1 MPEQKISP
9 FLWFNGNAEEAMQ
22 FYVSVFKNSKL
33 GTIRRW
39 GKGGMAPEGTV
50 LTASFQLEGTDF
62 TAING
67 GPEYTPTPG
76 ISFFVSCDTQEEV
89 DALWD
94 KLTSGGGKEMQ
105 CGWLTDRFGIT
116 WQIVP
121 KFLDQALWNSDPE
134 KAGRAMQAMMKMVK
148 IDIKKLKEAIA

>member
-9 FLWFNGNAEEAMQ
+9 FLWFNGNAEEAMS
-22 FYVSVFKNSKL
+22 FYVSVFKHSKV
-33 GTIRRW
+33 GVIRRW
-39 GKGGMAPEGTV
+39 GKGGMAPEGSV
-50 LTASFQLEGTDF
+50 LTASSQLEGTEF

-67 GPEYTPTPG
+67 GPDYKPTPA

-105 CGWLTDRFGIT
+105 CGWLTDKFGIT
-116 WQIVP
+116 RQIVP
-121 KFLDQALWNSDPE
+121 KFLDQALWHSDPE
-134 KAGRAMQAMMKMVK
+134 KSARAMQAARCKR
-148 IDIKKLKEAIA
+148 